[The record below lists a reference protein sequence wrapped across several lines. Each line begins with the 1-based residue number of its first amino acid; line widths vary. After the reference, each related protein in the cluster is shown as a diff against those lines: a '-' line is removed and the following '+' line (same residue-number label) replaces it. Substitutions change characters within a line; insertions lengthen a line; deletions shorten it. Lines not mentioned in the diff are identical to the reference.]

1 MSSIKKLKK
10 NINNQIGEFI
20 EDIYNWELLN
30 PDKDLS
36 KSEKLIDDS
45 IKVFDLLI
53 SKINSVNKENSKK
66 EFKSIN
72 KERLKKALQKEVE
85 IETICILNSIL
96 KFFKTW
102 NQKITDTI
110 RWPEYCRKINKYAPF
125 LKYNDVQYKLILKEI
140 INKEHEKV

>member
-20 EDIYNWELLN
+20 EEIYNWELLN

-53 SKINSVNKENSKK
+53 AKINSVKKENPKK

-72 KERLKKALQKEVE
+72 NERE
-85 IETICILNSIL
+85 
-96 KFFKTW
+96 
-102 NQKITDTI
+102 
-110 RWPEYCRKINKYAPF
+110 
-125 LKYNDVQYKLILKEI
+125 KLIEEL
-140 INKEHEKV
+140 NKKFSKL

>member
-20 EDIYNWELLN
+20 EEIYNWELLN

-53 SKINSVNKENSKK
+53 AKIFGYFSSVF
-66 EFKSIN
+66 FKS
-72 KERLKKALQKEVE
+72 
-85 IETICILNSIL
+85 LNFFLSLSI
-96 KFFKTW
+96 
-102 NQKITDTI
+102 
-110 RWPEYCRKINKYAPF
+110 
-125 LKYNDVQYKLILKEI
+125 
-140 INKEHEKV
+140 

>member
-20 EDIYNWELLN
+20 EEIYNWELLN

-53 SKINSVNKENSKK
+53 VKINSVKKENPKK

-72 KERLKKALQKEVE
+72 NERE
-85 IETICILNSIL
+85 
-96 KFFKTW
+96 
-102 NQKITDTI
+102 
-110 RWPEYCRKINKYAPF
+110 
-125 LKYNDVQYKLILKEI
+125 KLIEEL
-140 INKEHEKV
+140 NKKFSKL

>member
-20 EDIYNWELLN
+20 EEIYNWELLN

-45 IKVFDLLI
+45 INVFDLLI
-53 SKINSVNKENSKK
+53 AKINSVKKENPKK

-72 KERLKKALQKEVE
+72 NERE
-85 IETICILNSIL
+85 
-96 KFFKTW
+96 
-102 NQKITDTI
+102 
-110 RWPEYCRKINKYAPF
+110 
-125 LKYNDVQYKLILKEI
+125 KLIEEL
-140 INKEHEKV
+140 NKKFSKL

>member
-20 EDIYNWELLN
+20 EEIYNWELLN

-53 SKINSVNKENSKK
+53 AKMNSVKKENPKK

-72 KERLKKALQKEVE
+72 NERK
-85 IETICILNSIL
+85 
-96 KFFKTW
+96 
-102 NQKITDTI
+102 
-110 RWPEYCRKINKYAPF
+110 
-125 LKYNDVQYKLILKEI
+125 KLIEEL
-140 INKEHEKV
+140 NKKFSKL

>member
-20 EDIYNWELLN
+20 EEIYNWELLN
-30 PDKDLS
+30 SEKDLS

-53 SKINSVNKENSKK
+53 AKINSVNKENSKK

-72 KERLKKALQKEVE
+72 EER
-85 IETICILNSIL
+85 I
-96 KFFKTW
+96 
-102 NQKITDTI
+102 
-110 RWPEYCRKINKYAPF
+110 
-125 LKYNDVQYKLILKEI
+125 KLLKEL
-140 INKEHEKV
+140 NKKFSKL

>member
-20 EDIYNWELLN
+20 EEIYNWELLN

-53 SKINSVNKENSKK
+53 AKINSVKKENPKK
-66 EFKSIN
+66 EFKFIN
-72 KERLKKALQKEVE
+72 EERM
-85 IETICILNSIL
+85 
-96 KFFKTW
+96 
-102 NQKITDTI
+102 
-110 RWPEYCRKINKYAPF
+110 
-125 LKYNDVQYKLILKEI
+125 KLIEEL
-140 INKEHEKV
+140 NKKFSKL

>member
-20 EDIYNWELLN
+20 EEIYNWELLN

-53 SKINSVNKENSKK
+53 AKINS
-66 EFKSIN
+66 
-72 KERLKKALQKEVE
+72 
-85 IETICILNSIL
+85 
-96 KFFKTW
+96 
-102 NQKITDTI
+102 
-110 RWPEYCRKINKYAPF
+110 
-125 LKYNDVQYKLILKEI
+125 
-140 INKEHEKV
+140 

>member
-20 EDIYNWELLN
+20 EEIYNWELLN

-53 SKINSVNKENSKK
+53 TKINSVKKENPKK
-66 EFKSIN
+66 EFKFIN
-72 KERLKKALQKEVE
+72 EER
-85 IETICILNSIL
+85 I
-96 KFFKTW
+96 
-102 NQKITDTI
+102 
-110 RWPEYCRKINKYAPF
+110 
-125 LKYNDVQYKLILKEI
+125 KLIEEL
-140 INKEHEKV
+140 NKKFSKL

>member
-10 NINNQIGEFI
+10 DINNKIGEFI
-20 EDIYNWELLN
+20 EEIYNWELLN

-45 IKVFDLLI
+45 IKVFDSLI

-72 KERLKKALQKEVE
+72 DEKLKLLEE
-85 IETICILNSIL
+85 LN
-96 KFFKTW
+96 K
-102 NQKITDTI
+102 
-110 RWPEYCRKINKYAPF
+110 KYS
-125 LKYNDVQYKLILKEI
+125 KL
-140 INKEHEKV
+140 

>member
-20 EDIYNWELLN
+20 EEIYNWELLN

-53 SKINSVNKENSKK
+53 AKINSVKKENPKK
-66 EFKSIN
+66 EFKFIN
-72 KERLKKALQKEVE
+72 EER
-85 IETICILNSIL
+85 I
-96 KFFKTW
+96 
-102 NQKITDTI
+102 
-110 RWPEYCRKINKYAPF
+110 
-125 LKYNDVQYKLILKEI
+125 KLIEEL
-140 INKEHEKV
+140 NKKLSKL

>member
-10 NINNQIGEFI
+10 DINNQIGEFI
-20 EDIYNWELLN
+20 EEIYNWELLN

-45 IKVFDLLI
+45 IKVFDSLI

-72 KERLKKALQKEVE
+72 VERLKLLEE
-85 IETICILNSIL
+85 LN
-96 KFFKTW
+96 K
-102 NQKITDTI
+102 
-110 RWPEYCRKINKYAPF
+110 KYS
-125 LKYNDVQYKLILKEI
+125 KL
-140 INKEHEKV
+140 

>member
-20 EDIYNWELLN
+20 EEIYNWELLN

-53 SKINSVNKENSKK
+53 AKINSVKKENPKK
-66 EFKSIN
+66 EFKTIN
-72 KERLKKALQKEVE
+72 EERV
-85 IETICILNSIL
+85 
-96 KFFKTW
+96 
-102 NQKITDTI
+102 
-110 RWPEYCRKINKYAPF
+110 
-125 LKYNDVQYKLILKEI
+125 KLIEEL
-140 INKEHEKV
+140 NKKFSKL

>member
-20 EDIYNWELLN
+20 EEIYNWELLN

-53 SKINSVNKENSKK
+53 AKINSVKKENPKK

-72 KERLKKALQKEVE
+72 EERV
-85 IETICILNSIL
+85 
-96 KFFKTW
+96 
-102 NQKITDTI
+102 
-110 RWPEYCRKINKYAPF
+110 
-125 LKYNDVQYKLILKEI
+125 KLIEEL
-140 INKEHEKV
+140 NKKFSKL

>member
-20 EDIYNWELLN
+20 EEIYNWELLN

-53 SKINSVNKENSKK
+53 AKINSVKKENPKK

-72 KERLKKALQKEVE
+72 DERE
-85 IETICILNSIL
+85 
-96 KFFKTW
+96 
-102 NQKITDTI
+102 
-110 RWPEYCRKINKYAPF
+110 
-125 LKYNDVQYKLILKEI
+125 KLIEEL
-140 INKEHEKV
+140 NKKFSKL

>member
-20 EDIYNWELLN
+20 EEIYNWELLN

-53 SKINSVNKENSKK
+53 AKINSVKKENPKK
-66 EFKSIN
+66 EFKSIIE
-72 KERLKKALQKEVE
+72 ERE
-85 IETICILNSIL
+85 
-96 KFFKTW
+96 
-102 NQKITDTI
+102 
-110 RWPEYCRKINKYAPF
+110 
-125 LKYNDVQYKLILKEI
+125 KLIEEL
-140 INKEHEKV
+140 NKKFSKL

>member
-20 EDIYNWELLN
+20 EEIYNWELLN

-53 SKINSVNKENSKK
+53 AKINSVNKENPKK

-72 KERLKKALQKEVE
+72 NERE
-85 IETICILNSIL
+85 
-96 KFFKTW
+96 
-102 NQKITDTI
+102 
-110 RWPEYCRKINKYAPF
+110 
-125 LKYNDVQYKLILKEI
+125 KLIEEL
-140 INKEHEKV
+140 NKKFSKL

>member
-10 NINNQIGEFI
+10 DINNKIGEFI
-20 EDIYNWELLN
+20 EEIYNWELLN

-45 IKVFDLLI
+45 IKVFDSLI

-72 KERLKKALQKEVE
+72 YEKLKLLEE
-85 IETICILNSIL
+85 LN
-96 KFFKTW
+96 K
-102 NQKITDTI
+102 
-110 RWPEYCRKINKYAPF
+110 KYS
-125 LKYNDVQYKLILKEI
+125 KL
-140 INKEHEKV
+140 